1 MTSEMERQHNGQ
13 RTRDE
18 AWLTRLP
25 LPVHTQL
32 CQYLNVP
39 SLSVLR

>member
-1 MTSEMERQHNGQ
+1 MERQHNGQ
-13 RTRDE
+13 RTRDEE